1 MEREEAVKHMTD
13 VMAKFVAFTGK
24 RLPDDVR
31 AKIEELAQ
39 QEEEPLAKAIYKTM
53 ARNQELAVK
62 LNRPS
67 CQDTGALQFF
77 VKCGTAFPYM
87 ADLPELLRQAV
98 VQATKDAP
106 LRHNAVETFDEYNTG
121 KNVAKNIPSL
131 FPPIKALHFYDI
143 LLFIYRLYYYICK
156 NNSIKPAYDPV
167 KYFRIVNI
175 HRWDNWND

>member
-67 CQDTGALQFF
+67 CQDTGALQF
-77 VKCGTAFPYM
+77 
-87 ADLPELLRQAV
+87 
-98 VQATKDAP
+98 
-106 LRHNAVETFDEYNTG
+106 
-121 KNVAKNIPSL
+121 
-131 FPPIKALHFYDI
+131 
-143 LLFIYRLYYYICK
+143 
-156 NNSIKPAYDPV
+156 
-167 KYFRIVNI
+167 
-175 HRWDNWND
+175 